1 MSDIS
6 VMTDVSIGEEKL
18 TFDNSAVSKILGVQD
33 STLRKY
39 CTLMQKYHYKFAKN
53 SVGHR
58 IFYNKDVDVLK
69 KIIDL
74 KKSSSLT
81 LEEVVKVILESNI
94 DDTNGIS
101 DIATILTSDY
111 SKILEGFSTFTKE
124 QTEFNKH
131 LIEQLQKQEIYIKN
145 SIEARDQKL
154 MLLIKESME
163 VKRQIVDA
171 ITEVKNKDMGKYKK
185 AWWQF
190 WK

>member
-6 VMTDVSIGEEKL
+6 VMTDTSIGEEKL
-18 TFDNSAVSKILGVQD
+18 IFDNSAVSKILGVQD

-39 CTLMQKYHYKFAKN
+39 CALMQKYHYKFSKN

-58 IFYNKDVDVLK
+58 IFYKKDVDIIK

-81 LEEVVKVILESNI
+81 LEEVVKTIIESNI
-94 DDTNGIS
+94 DETNDIS
-101 DIATILTSDY
+101 DIASISTLDY
-111 SKILEGFSTFTKE
+111 NKILERFSTFTKE
-124 QTEFNKH
+124 QMEFNKQ

-163 VKRQIVDA
+163 TKKQIIDA
-171 ITEVKNKDMGKYKK
+171 VTVVKNKDTNKK